1 MKVTVAVTA
10 ALLVGI
16 FAVTMAP
23 AVFAATGTFSCIS
36 PAGCSSGDVA
46 LNGPGNSV
54 VLTYNLNTNAGSGVT
69 MIFYVCPQTAN
80 TCSSPTGTDNGWS
93 WSISPTSAATDASG
107 DVNGIQLT
115 ITAPTTVTSTN
126 TQESLVIYACSGT
139 GTSVY
144 CNSNYLNVAS
154 GSITATVPEFGFGFG
169 LALAIGLLGMVLV
182 TKKKGMAIPTVSV

>member
-54 VLTYNLNTNAGSGVT
+54 VLTYNLNTNAGSGAT

-80 TCSSPTGTDNGWS
+80 TCSSPSGTDNGWS
-93 WSISPTSAATDASG
+93 WSISPTSAVTDASG

-115 ITAPTTVTSTN
+115 ITAPSTVTSTN

-139 GTSVY
+139 GS
-144 CNSNYLNVAS
+144 SAS
-154 GSITATVPEFGFGFG
+154 SSGPSPTISRLEFGNSGANSLNARIRSSTPFLFTS
-169 LALAIGLLGMVLV
+169 L
-182 TKKKGMAIPTVSV
+182 PTNSIL